1 MLIKIKMHQTR
12 SETESSQVKL
22 YITHHMYWNETYSQN
37 EKNNR
42 MNHIHIIKTA
52 NEQIKF
58 KLSKIALIP
67 LLGNQETD
75 F

>member
-1 MLIKIKMHQTR
+1 
-12 SETESSQVKL
+12 
-22 YITHHMYWNETYSQN
+22 
-37 EKNNR
+37 

-52 NEQIKF
+52 NEQIEF

-67 LLGNQETD
+67 LLGNQEAD